1 MKYDDLKEPQAS
13 NIEWL
18 QNELR
23 EARGTIRTLL
33 RQIKKEQDRHAEIS
47 RAYSKTVENLVEAMR
62 ENTELARECE
72 LLRGR
77 IQHAQMMP
85 EAQLQRLP
93 LELSMTELAAIRKA
107 MARLHHPDAG
117 GDSERMKLW
126 NAVLDKMELEH
137 SKGSSSRKPQP
148 S

>member
-1 MKYDDLKEPQAS
+1 MGMKYDDLNEPQAN

-62 ENTELARECE
+62 ENTELSRECE
-72 LLRGR
+72 LLRGK
-77 IQHAQMMP
+77 IHHSELMA
-85 EAQLQRLP
+85 EVELQRLP
-93 LELSMTELAAIRKA
+93 LELSLHELGAIRKA

-117 GDSERMKLW
+117 GDSERMKVW
-126 NAVLDKMELEH
+126 NAVLDKMELEN
-137 SKGSSSRKPQP
+137 SKSDLSRK
-148 S
+148 